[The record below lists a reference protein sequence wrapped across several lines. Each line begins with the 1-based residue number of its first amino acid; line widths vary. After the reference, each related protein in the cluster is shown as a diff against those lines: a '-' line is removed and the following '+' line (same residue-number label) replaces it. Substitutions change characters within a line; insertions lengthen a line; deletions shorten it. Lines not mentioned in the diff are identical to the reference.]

1 MRPGDLPDRSFMCL
15 KDDFGMLLTI
25 IAHTANLQEAF
36 AIAAGN
42 LSAIVVKLA
51 VIDVVFMLCVDRE
64 DIV

>member
-1 MRPGDLPDRSFMCL
+1 MCL